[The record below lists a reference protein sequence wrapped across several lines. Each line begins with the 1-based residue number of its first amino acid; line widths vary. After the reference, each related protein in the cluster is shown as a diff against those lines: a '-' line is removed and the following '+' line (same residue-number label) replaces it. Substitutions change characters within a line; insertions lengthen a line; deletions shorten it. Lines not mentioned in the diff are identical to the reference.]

1 MENPETPRPPMGPMP
16 KLQVEDSSLVQRTP
30 LPESEAPGES
40 SPFILSFDVTSPCNR
55 MHSTNPQLQLDS
67 GTAQATTPA
76 ARPVSRTGTLFQA
89 DSGTTTTKRNG
100 RQPGSRNK
108 KTLQREAAIAGA
120 MQALQVGMPLSMG
133 LIPLLGPHWVPL
145 PLPSDDASLR
155 SSPPAPTLQSPMVDM
170 EHLIDSRMCIPNYI
184 QYGDLEPYP
193 VTDYGV
199 EDIWAGREQM
209 QDWAVKALLNEIN
222 LSIFALG

>member
-1 MENPETPRPPMGPMP
+1 
-16 KLQVEDSSLVQRTP
+16 
-30 LPESEAPGES
+30 
-40 SPFILSFDVTSPCNR
+40 
-55 MHSTNPQLQLDS
+55 
-67 GTAQATTPA
+67 
-76 ARPVSRTGTLFQA
+76 
-89 DSGTTTTKRNG
+89 
-100 RQPGSRNK
+100 
-108 KTLQREAAIAGA
+108 
-120 MQALQVGMPLSMG
+120 
-133 LIPLLGPHWVPL
+133 
-145 PLPSDDASLR
+145 
-155 SSPPAPTLQSPMVDM
+155 MVDM